1 MRQRLLRT
9 LFIALCAVFGLI
21 ACESGFGKTVVDGPP
36 GGFAARIS
44 SSRLIFVVPV
54 EGLNGPARLVLAD
67 AIAASLRDVN
77 SPAIIS
83 EYANK
88 KGPTI
93 AGKIIAAEERGSVV
107 WVTALWEL
115 LTPYGTA
122 VAEYRH
128 QIVVDSRL
136 WKTGSAE
143 AINLLISDAG
153 PRVADMVRDF
163 VSPMDVTAG
172 APVISPVISP
182 GPSNETAMAPV
193 QAPVQ
198 ASVQEGP
205 VPRKITAVAANAV
218 AAKAEAKSLKPAAG
232 KAPQKTR
239 IKARLAA
246 VAVLSPGEAK
256 FPGGAGKKLKPP
268 PKASKPGKPL
278 KLAKKS
284 PPPSKGKKKPVL
296 MPIPDEGPSRIVAD
310 PPPVV
315 WDRPSFL
322 IKPVKGAPGDGNKA
336 LTKAMKK
343 ALRKRDITVTEDPR
357 QAGFVIEGYVEI
369 SPAVGGRQQAKI
381 VWSVN
386 TITGEEVGKAVQEN
400 VVKAGS
406 LNGPWG
412 RVADIVSN
420 AAVTGIQELFGVEE
434 KRSFRKTP
442 EPKFSGNPVLPHVP
456 GRAVPPP

>member
-1 MRQRLLRT
+1 MLRT
-9 LFIALCAVFGLI
+9 LFITLFAVFGLI

-36 GGFAARIS
+36 GGFATRIS
-44 SSRLIFVVPV
+44 SSKLIFVVPI

-67 AIAASLRDVN
+67 AIAASLRDVK

-83 EYANK
+83 EYANE
-88 KGPTI
+88 KGPTV

-128 QIVVDSRL
+128 QIVVDSKL
-136 WKTGSAE
+136 WETGSAE

-153 PRVADMVRDF
+153 PRVADMVHDF

-172 APVISPVISP
+172 APVSAPAVSPAVSP
-182 GPSNETAMAPV
+182 GPSNETAGAPAMAPI
-193 QAPVQ
+193 QAPL
-198 ASVQEGP
+198 QEGP
-205 VPRKITAVAANAV
+205 VPRKITPVT
-218 AAKAEAKSLKPAAG
+218 AKAKPKSLKPAAG
-232 KAPQKTR
+232 KASQKTR
-239 IKARLAA
+239 IKAKPAA
-246 VAVLSPGEAK
+246 VAVLSPAEVK
-256 FPGGAGKKLKPP
+256 SPVGAGKKRKEK
-268 PKASKPGKPL
+268 PKASKPKKPL

-284 PPPSKGKKKPVL
+284 PPPSKGKRKPVL
-296 MPIPDEGPSRIVAD
+296 MPIPDERPSRIVSD
-310 PPPVV
+310 PPPVA

-357 QAGFVIEGYVEI
+357 QAGFVIEGHVEI
-369 SPAVGGRQQAKI
+369 SPAVGGRQQARI
-381 VWSVN
+381 VWAVN
-386 TITGEEVGKAVQEN
+386 TIAGDEVGKAVQEN
-400 VVKAGS
+400 AVKAGS

-412 RVADIVSN
+412 RVADIVTN
-420 AAVTGIQELFGVEE
+420 AAVIGIQELFGVEE

-442 EPKFSGNPVLPHVP
+442 EPKFSGNPALPQVP
-456 GRAVPPP
+456 GRAMPPPK

>member
-1 MRQRLLRT
+1 MLRT
-9 LFIALCAVFGLI
+9 LFITLCAVFGLI
-21 ACESGFGKTVVDGPP
+21 ACESGSGKTVVDGPP
-36 GGFAARIS
+36 GGFATRIS

-54 EGLNGPARLVLAD
+54 EGLNEPARLVLAD
-67 AIAASLRDVN
+67 AIAASLRDVK

-83 EYANK
+83 EYANE
-88 KGPTI
+88 KGPTV

-115 LTPYGTA
+115 LAPYGTA

-128 QIVVDSRL
+128 QIVVDSKL

-153 PRVADMVRDF
+153 PRVAAMVRDF
-163 VSPMDVTAG
+163 VSPMDVTVS
-172 APVISPVISP
+172 APVISP
-182 GPSNETAMAPV
+182 GLLNETAEAPV
-193 QAPVQ
+193 QAP
-198 ASVQEGP
+198 VQEGP
-205 VPRKITAVAANAV
+205 VPRKITAVGAKRLPV
-218 AAKAEAKSLKPAAG
+218 TAKAKPKSLKPAAG
-232 KAPQKTR
+232 KTAQKTR
-239 IKARLAA
+239 IKAKPTA
-246 VAVLSPGEAK
+246 VAVLSPAEAK
-256 FPGGAGKKLKPP
+256 SPGGARKKRKEK
-268 PKASKPGKPL
+268 PKASKTGKPL

-284 PPPSKGKKKPVL
+284 PPSSRGKKKPVL
-296 MPIPDEGPSRIVAD
+296 MPVPDEGPSRIVSD
-310 PPPVV
+310 PPPVA

-357 QAGFVIEGYVEI
+357 QAGFVIEGHVEI

-381 VWSVN
+381 VWAVN
-386 TITGEEVGKAVQEN
+386 TITGDEVGKAIQEN
-400 VVKAGS
+400 AVKAGS

-412 RVADIVSN
+412 RVADIVTN
-420 AAVTGIQELFGVEE
+420 AAVIGIQELFGVEE

-442 EPKFSGNPVLPHVP
+442 EPKFSGNPALPHVP
-456 GRAVPPP
+456 GRAMPPP